1 MNSVD
6 TMSVT
11 SRSPTMSWLPLA
23 SNFRGDLRAALETAK
38 PTECLEK
45 LASLAAYR
53 LGFLETVQL
62 DRAFGQLDLKEAPG
76 FLSIRLAV
84 LSSSTIDHLAPA
96 IRVAGLRRRLLIDV
110 HNGAYGQYRQ
120 EVLDPSSS
128 LRQFAPQTIL
138 FSLSG
143 REVIASVPLTATL
156 EEVDGIIAKFIGELR
171 SLWQKAREIYN
182 ATIIQQTFIDV
193 TETLFGSYDRLVP
206 GAPTRVVARLNDRLC
221 EAATQ
226 DGVLLLDIARVS
238 ERDGIDAWFDAG
250 RWLQGK
256 LEIAPQAAPLY
267 GDLVARILAA
277 QRGLSKKCLVL
288 DLDNTLWGG
297 VIGDDG
303 LEGIVIGEGSAA
315 GEAHLALQRYAK
327 QLKERGIILA
337 VCSKNDAKTA
347 EAVFHEHPEML
358 LRRSDIA
365 AFLANWDDKAENLKA
380 IATRLN
386 IGIDSLV
393 FVDDNPV
400 ERARI
405 RQSLPAVA
413 VPELPDDAAHYV
425 RCLSDAGYF
434 EAVAF
439 TSEDRHRAELYAANA
454 EREALLGSAQSMDDF
469 LRGLE
474 MSVVCGP
481 FTTVDH
487 ARIVQLF
494 NKTNQFNATTR
505 RYTSEEI
512 THLAG
517 LPNVLTLQFRLL
529 DRIGDNGLVSA
540 MILRPTA
547 DEENVLEID
556 NWVMSCRVFGRRL
569 EFEAMNIA
577 VEAARQ
583 LGIKGFIA
591 DYIATSKNNVISA
604 LYPSLGFTAVS
615 EPEVSNGATRWFLNL
630 ADYVT
635 HQSHIARAG
644 VGA

>member
-6 TMSVT
+6 TMSAT
-11 SRSPTMSWLPLA
+11 PRSPSMSWLPLPP
-23 SNFRGDLRAALETAK
+23 NFRGELRAALETAK
-38 PTECLEK
+38 PTDSLQK
-45 LASLAAYR
+45 LAPLAAYR

-62 DRAFGQLDLKEAPG
+62 DRAFGQLDLKEATG
-76 FLSIRLAV
+76 FSSIRLAV
-84 LSSSTIDHLAPA
+84 LCSSTIDHLAPA
-96 IRVAGLRRRLLIDV
+96 IRVAGLRRKLLIDV

-120 EVLDPSSS
+120 DVLDPSSS
-128 LRQFAPQTIL
+128 LRQFAPQSIL
-138 FSLSG
+138 FSLSS

-156 EEVDGIIAKFIGELR
+156 EEVDRIITNFIGDLR
-171 SLWQKAREIYN
+171 SLWQRAREIYN
-182 ATIIQQTFIDV
+182 ATIVQQTFIDV

-206 GAPTRVVARLNDRLC
+206 GAPTRVVARLNDRLG
-221 EAATQ
+221 EAARQ
-226 DGVLLLDIARVS
+226 DGISLLDIARAS
-238 ERDGIDAWFDAG
+238 ERDGIDAWFDTG

-327 QLKERGIILA
+327 QLNERGVILA
-337 VCSKNDAKTA
+337 VCSKNDLKTA

-358 LRRSDIA
+358 LRRPDIA
-365 AFLANWDDKAENLKA
+365 AFVANWDDKAENLKA

-439 TSEDRHRAELYAANA
+439 TSEDRHRTELYAANV
-454 EREALLGSAQSMDDF
+454 EREVLLGSAQSMDDF

-517 LPNVLTLQFRLL
+517 LPSVLTLQFRLL

-540 MILRPTA
+540 MILHPTA
-547 DEENVLEID
+547 NEESVLEID

-577 VEAARQ
+577 VEAARR

-591 DYIATSKNNVISA
+591 DYIATPKNNVISA

-615 EPEVSNGATRWFLNL
+615 EPEVSNGATRWFLSL

-635 HQSHIARAG
+635 HQSYIARAG